1 MTFLSQAIAGDCH
14 GIVSLIFILRKAAHI
29 VGLPIYS

>member
-1 MTFLSQAIAGDCH
+1 MIFLSQATGDRN